1 VIARGTSTA
10 HRTTSRQQEV
20 HRSALCAGMLSGSF
34 DRPIINR
41 APQATLNRRRNTRR
55 PMEDKPAFGQ
65 QRPEP
70 AFATIAGLP
79 LRRPQP
85 VGCMGVLA
93 DLSCST
99 GHLNARS
106 SQ

>member
-1 VIARGTSTA
+1 MIARGTSTA

-20 HRSALCAGMLSGSF
+20 HRSALCAGMPSGPF
-34 DRPIINR
+34 DRPIIKR
-41 APQATLNRRRNTRR
+41 APPATLDRRRNTRR

-70 AFATIAGLP
+70 AFSTVAGSP
-79 LRRPQP
+79 LRRPRP
-85 VGCMGVLA
+85 MGYPDVPA
-93 DLSCST
+93 DLSGST
-99 GHLNARS
+99 RHLNARS